1 MTKKYRVN
9 KAMFF
14 NAKITSIVS
23 ITLVLVLLGLTILTL
38 FLGNRLSDY
47 VKENVSFSVILE
59 HNVTDA
65 QIAET
70 RKRLDDMPFVKS
82 SRFIGKEEA
91 KELLIQDLGE
101 DPEELLGFNP
111 APDCIEIFLKSE
123 YANTDSLAKVSE
135 IIKAETNIDDL
146 LYQQEV
152 IELINNNLSKI
163 TAILLILSVVLL
175 FISFTLISNTIR
187 LSIYAKRFLI
197 HTMNLV
203 GAVDAF
209 PVGHDGVECFGMNI
223 ESQLRRKP
231 NGAHHAQRIV
241 AKRDIGVQRRSD
253 NAVFQILQAIEI
265 IYQFAKSR
273 TIDAQSQR
281 IDRKIAPFEIV
292 LQRTVFHN
300 GFSGIVGIRFFSCS
314 HKFQFIPFV
323 FYLCRAKILINRH
336 FRLFAHFFCHC
347 LRQCYAASHNHKID
361 IFRRSAKKNIANVS
375 SYHITLHI
383 HFVGNLRNKPENR
396 FI

>member
-1 MTKKYRVN
+1 
-9 KAMFF
+9 MFF

-59 HNVTDA
+59 QNVTDA

-82 SRFIGKEEA
+82 SRFISKEEA

-209 PVGHDGVECFGMNI
+209 IRKPFVKEHMIMGIIAGLLADGIILGILYYFGM
-223 ESQLRRKP
+223 EYADLRSILTV
-231 NGAHHAQRIV
+231 N
-241 AKRDIGVQRRSD
+241 DITLLFGTV
-253 NAVFQILQAIEI
+253 
-265 IYQFAKSR
+265 
-273 TIDAQSQR
+273 
-281 IDRKIAPFEIV
+281 IV
-292 LQRTVFHN
+292 LGIIITGTATVVSVNH
-300 GFSGIVGIRFFSCS
+300 
-314 HKFQFIPFV
+314 
-323 FYLCRAKILINRH
+323 YLKMDPDSL
-336 FRLFAHFFCHC
+336 
-347 LRQCYAASHNHKID
+347 YY
-361 IFRRSAKKNIANVS
+361 V
-375 SYHITLHI
+375 
-383 HFVGNLRNKPENR
+383 
-396 FI
+396 

>member
-1 MTKKYRVN
+1 
-9 KAMFF
+9 MFF

-82 SRFIGKEEA
+82 SRFISKEEA

-209 PVGHDGVECFGMNI
+209 IRKPFVKEHMIMGIIAGLLADGIILGILYYFGM
-223 ESQLRRKP
+223 EYADLRAILTV
-231 NGAHHAQRIV
+231 N
-241 AKRDIGVQRRSD
+241 DITLLFGTV
-253 NAVFQILQAIEI
+253 
-265 IYQFAKSR
+265 
-273 TIDAQSQR
+273 
-281 IDRKIAPFEIV
+281 IV
-292 LQRTVFHN
+292 LGIIITGTATVVSVNH
-300 GFSGIVGIRFFSCS
+300 
-314 HKFQFIPFV
+314 
-323 FYLCRAKILINRH
+323 YLKMDPDSM
-336 FRLFAHFFCHC
+336 
-347 LRQCYAASHNHKID
+347 YY
-361 IFRRSAKKNIANVS
+361 V
-375 SYHITLHI
+375 
-383 HFVGNLRNKPENR
+383 
-396 FI
+396 

>member
-82 SRFIGKEEA
+82 SRFISKEEA

-152 IELINNNLSKI
+152 IELINNNRSKI

-209 PVGHDGVECFGMNI
+209 IRKPFVKEHMIMGIIAGLLADGIILGILYYFGM
-223 ESQLRRKP
+223 EYADLRSILTV
-231 NGAHHAQRIV
+231 N
-241 AKRDIGVQRRSD
+241 DITLLFGTV
-253 NAVFQILQAIEI
+253 
-265 IYQFAKSR
+265 
-273 TIDAQSQR
+273 
-281 IDRKIAPFEIV
+281 IV
-292 LQRTVFHN
+292 LGIIITGTATVVSVNH
-300 GFSGIVGIRFFSCS
+300 
-314 HKFQFIPFV
+314 
-323 FYLCRAKILINRH
+323 YLKMDPDSL
-336 FRLFAHFFCHC
+336 
-347 LRQCYAASHNHKID
+347 YY
-361 IFRRSAKKNIANVS
+361 V
-375 SYHITLHI
+375 
-383 HFVGNLRNKPENR
+383 
-396 FI
+396 

>member
-111 APDCIEIFLKSE
+111 APDCI
-123 YANTDSLAKVSE
+123 Y
-135 IIKAETNIDDL
+135 
-146 LYQQEV
+146 
-152 IELINNNLSKI
+152 
-163 TAILLILSVVLL
+163 
-175 FISFTLISNTIR
+175 
-187 LSIYAKRFLI
+187 
-197 HTMNLV
+197 
-203 GAVDAF
+203 DA
-209 PVGHDGVECFGMNI
+209 P
-223 ESQLRRKP
+223 LRMP
-231 NGAHHAQRIV
+231 
-241 AKRDIGVQRRSD
+241 D
-253 NAVFQILQAIEI
+253 
-265 IYQFAKSR
+265 
-273 TIDAQSQR
+273 
-281 IDRKIAPFEIV
+281 
-292 LQRTVFHN
+292 
-300 GFSGIVGIRFFSCS
+300 
-314 HKFQFIPFV
+314 
-323 FYLCRAKILINRH
+323 
-336 FRLFAHFFCHC
+336 
-347 LRQCYAASHNHKID
+347 
-361 IFRRSAKKNIANVS
+361 
-375 SYHITLHI
+375 
-383 HFVGNLRNKPENR
+383 
-396 FI
+396 

>member
-1 MTKKYRVN
+1 
-9 KAMFF
+9 MFF

-135 IIKAETNIDDL
+135 IIKAGTNIDDL

-209 PVGHDGVECFGMNI
+209 IRKPFVKEHMIMGIIAGLLADGIILGILYYFGM
-223 ESQLRRKP
+223 EYADLRSILTV
-231 NGAHHAQRIV
+231 N
-241 AKRDIGVQRRSD
+241 DITLLFGTV
-253 NAVFQILQAIEI
+253 
-265 IYQFAKSR
+265 
-273 TIDAQSQR
+273 
-281 IDRKIAPFEIV
+281 IV
-292 LQRTVFHN
+292 LGIIITGTATVVSVNH
-300 GFSGIVGIRFFSCS
+300 
-314 HKFQFIPFV
+314 
-323 FYLCRAKILINRH
+323 YLKMDPDSL
-336 FRLFAHFFCHC
+336 
-347 LRQCYAASHNHKID
+347 YY
-361 IFRRSAKKNIANVS
+361 V
-375 SYHITLHI
+375 
-383 HFVGNLRNKPENR
+383 
-396 FI
+396 

>member
-1 MTKKYRVN
+1 
-9 KAMFF
+9 MFF

-209 PVGHDGVECFGMNI
+209 IRKPFVKEHMIMGIIAGLLADGIILGILYYFGM
-223 ESQLRRKP
+223 EYADLRAILTV
-231 NGAHHAQRIV
+231 N
-241 AKRDIGVQRRSD
+241 DITLLFGTV
-253 NAVFQILQAIEI
+253 
-265 IYQFAKSR
+265 
-273 TIDAQSQR
+273 
-281 IDRKIAPFEIV
+281 IV
-292 LQRTVFHN
+292 LGIIITGTTTVVSVNH
-300 GFSGIVGIRFFSCS
+300 
-314 HKFQFIPFV
+314 
-323 FYLCRAKILINRH
+323 YLKMDPDSL
-336 FRLFAHFFCHC
+336 
-347 LRQCYAASHNHKID
+347 YY
-361 IFRRSAKKNIANVS
+361 V
-375 SYHITLHI
+375 
-383 HFVGNLRNKPENR
+383 
-396 FI
+396 

>member
-209 PVGHDGVECFGMNI
+209 IRKPFVKEHMIMGIIAGLLADGIILGILYYFGM
-223 ESQLRRKP
+223 EYADLRSILTV
-231 NGAHHAQRIV
+231 N
-241 AKRDIGVQRRSD
+241 DITLLFGTV
-253 NAVFQILQAIEI
+253 
-265 IYQFAKSR
+265 
-273 TIDAQSQR
+273 
-281 IDRKIAPFEIV
+281 IV
-292 LQRTVFHN
+292 LGIIITGTATVVSVNH
-300 GFSGIVGIRFFSCS
+300 
-314 HKFQFIPFV
+314 
-323 FYLCRAKILINRH
+323 YLKMDPDSL
-336 FRLFAHFFCHC
+336 
-347 LRQCYAASHNHKID
+347 YY
-361 IFRRSAKKNIANVS
+361 V
-375 SYHITLHI
+375 
-383 HFVGNLRNKPENR
+383 
-396 FI
+396 

>member
-1 MTKKYRVN
+1 
-9 KAMFF
+9 MFF

-70 RKRLDDMPFVKS
+70 RKRLDNMPFVKS
-82 SRFIGKEEA
+82 SRFISKEEA

-209 PVGHDGVECFGMNI
+209 IRKPFVKEHMIMGIIAGLLADGIILGILYYFGM
-223 ESQLRRKP
+223 EYADLRAILTV
-231 NGAHHAQRIV
+231 N
-241 AKRDIGVQRRSD
+241 DITLLFGTV
-253 NAVFQILQAIEI
+253 
-265 IYQFAKSR
+265 
-273 TIDAQSQR
+273 
-281 IDRKIAPFEIV
+281 IV
-292 LQRTVFHN
+292 LGIIITGTATVVSVNH
-300 GFSGIVGIRFFSCS
+300 
-314 HKFQFIPFV
+314 
-323 FYLCRAKILINRH
+323 YLKMDPDSL
-336 FRLFAHFFCHC
+336 
-347 LRQCYAASHNHKID
+347 YY
-361 IFRRSAKKNIANVS
+361 V
-375 SYHITLHI
+375 
-383 HFVGNLRNKPENR
+383 
-396 FI
+396 

>member
-1 MTKKYRVN
+1 
-9 KAMFF
+9 MFF

-82 SRFIGKEEA
+82 SRFISKEEA

-209 PVGHDGVECFGMNI
+209 IRKPFVKEHMIMGIIAGLLADGIILGILYYFGM
-223 ESQLRRKP
+223 EYADLRSILTV
-231 NGAHHAQRIV
+231 N
-241 AKRDIGVQRRSD
+241 DITLLFGTV
-253 NAVFQILQAIEI
+253 
-265 IYQFAKSR
+265 
-273 TIDAQSQR
+273 
-281 IDRKIAPFEIV
+281 IV
-292 LQRTVFHN
+292 LGIIITGTATVVSVNH
-300 GFSGIVGIRFFSCS
+300 
-314 HKFQFIPFV
+314 
-323 FYLCRAKILINRH
+323 YLKMDPDSL
-336 FRLFAHFFCHC
+336 
-347 LRQCYAASHNHKID
+347 YY
-361 IFRRSAKKNIANVS
+361 V
-375 SYHITLHI
+375 
-383 HFVGNLRNKPENR
+383 
-396 FI
+396 

>member
-1 MTKKYRVN
+1 
-9 KAMFF
+9 MFF

-82 SRFIGKEEA
+82 SRFISKEEA

-209 PVGHDGVECFGMNI
+209 IRKPFVKEHMIMGIIAGLLADGIILGILYYFGM
-223 ESQLRRKP
+223 EYADLRAILTV
-231 NGAHHAQRIV
+231 N
-241 AKRDIGVQRRSD
+241 DITLLFGTV
-253 NAVFQILQAIEI
+253 
-265 IYQFAKSR
+265 
-273 TIDAQSQR
+273 
-281 IDRKIAPFEIV
+281 IV
-292 LQRTVFHN
+292 LGIIITGTATVVSVNH
-300 GFSGIVGIRFFSCS
+300 
-314 HKFQFIPFV
+314 
-323 FYLCRAKILINRH
+323 YLKMDPDSL
-336 FRLFAHFFCHC
+336 
-347 LRQCYAASHNHKID
+347 YY
-361 IFRRSAKKNIANVS
+361 V
-375 SYHITLHI
+375 
-383 HFVGNLRNKPENR
+383 
-396 FI
+396 

>member
-82 SRFIGKEEA
+82 SRFISKEEA

-209 PVGHDGVECFGMNI
+209 IRKPFVKEHMIMGIIAGLLADGIILGILYYFGM
-223 ESQLRRKP
+223 EYADLRSILTV
-231 NGAHHAQRIV
+231 N
-241 AKRDIGVQRRSD
+241 DITLLFGTV
-253 NAVFQILQAIEI
+253 
-265 IYQFAKSR
+265 
-273 TIDAQSQR
+273 
-281 IDRKIAPFEIV
+281 IV
-292 LQRTVFHN
+292 LGIIITGTATVVSVNH
-300 GFSGIVGIRFFSCS
+300 
-314 HKFQFIPFV
+314 
-323 FYLCRAKILINRH
+323 YLKMDPDSL
-336 FRLFAHFFCHC
+336 
-347 LRQCYAASHNHKID
+347 YY
-361 IFRRSAKKNIANVS
+361 V
-375 SYHITLHI
+375 
-383 HFVGNLRNKPENR
+383 
-396 FI
+396 

>member
-209 PVGHDGVECFGMNI
+209 IRKPFVKEHMIMGIIAGLLADGIILGILYYFGM
-223 ESQLRRKP
+223 EYADLRAILTV
-231 NGAHHAQRIV
+231 N
-241 AKRDIGVQRRSD
+241 DITLLFGTV
-253 NAVFQILQAIEI
+253 
-265 IYQFAKSR
+265 
-273 TIDAQSQR
+273 
-281 IDRKIAPFEIV
+281 IV
-292 LQRTVFHN
+292 LGIIITGTATVVSVNH
-300 GFSGIVGIRFFSCS
+300 
-314 HKFQFIPFV
+314 
-323 FYLCRAKILINRH
+323 YLKMDPDSL
-336 FRLFAHFFCHC
+336 
-347 LRQCYAASHNHKID
+347 YY
-361 IFRRSAKKNIANVS
+361 V
-375 SYHITLHI
+375 
-383 HFVGNLRNKPENR
+383 
-396 FI
+396 

>member
-209 PVGHDGVECFGMNI
+209 IRKPFVKEHMIMGIIAGLLADGIILGILYYFGM
-223 ESQLRRKP
+223 EYADLR
-231 NGAHHAQRIV
+231 A
-241 AKRDIGVQRRSD
+241 
-253 NAVFQILQAIEI
+253 IL
-265 IYQFAKSR
+265 
-273 TIDAQSQR
+273 
-281 IDRKIAPFEIV
+281 
-292 LQRTVFHN
+292 TVN
-300 GFSGIVGIRFFSCS
+300 
-314 HKFQFIPFV
+314 
-323 FYLCRAKILINRH
+323 
-336 FRLFAHFFCHC
+336 
-347 LRQCYAASHNHKID
+347 D
-361 IFRRSAKKNIANVS
+361 
-375 SYHITLHI
+375 ITLLFGTVIPIVCIMYKGHN
-383 HFVGNLRNKPENR
+383 VMLR
-396 FI
+396 

>member
-1 MTKKYRVN
+1 
-9 KAMFF
+9 MFF

-59 HNVTDA
+59 QNVTDA

-82 SRFIGKEEA
+82 SRFISKEEA

-209 PVGHDGVECFGMNI
+209 IRKPFVKEHMIMGIIAGLLADGIILGILYYFGM
-223 ESQLRRKP
+223 EYADLRAILTV
-231 NGAHHAQRIV
+231 N
-241 AKRDIGVQRRSD
+241 DITLLFGTV
-253 NAVFQILQAIEI
+253 
-265 IYQFAKSR
+265 
-273 TIDAQSQR
+273 
-281 IDRKIAPFEIV
+281 IV
-292 LQRTVFHN
+292 LGIIITGTATVVSVNH
-300 GFSGIVGIRFFSCS
+300 
-314 HKFQFIPFV
+314 
-323 FYLCRAKILINRH
+323 YLKMDPDSL
-336 FRLFAHFFCHC
+336 
-347 LRQCYAASHNHKID
+347 YY
-361 IFRRSAKKNIANVS
+361 V
-375 SYHITLHI
+375 
-383 HFVGNLRNKPENR
+383 
-396 FI
+396 

>member
-1 MTKKYRVN
+1 
-9 KAMFF
+9 MFF

-209 PVGHDGVECFGMNI
+209 IRKPFVKEHMIMGIIAGLLADGIILGILYYFGM
-223 ESQLRRKP
+223 EYADLRSILTV
-231 NGAHHAQRIV
+231 N
-241 AKRDIGVQRRSD
+241 DITLLFGTV
-253 NAVFQILQAIEI
+253 
-265 IYQFAKSR
+265 
-273 TIDAQSQR
+273 
-281 IDRKIAPFEIV
+281 IV
-292 LQRTVFHN
+292 LGIIITGTATVVSVNH
-300 GFSGIVGIRFFSCS
+300 
-314 HKFQFIPFV
+314 
-323 FYLCRAKILINRH
+323 YLKMDPDSL
-336 FRLFAHFFCHC
+336 
-347 LRQCYAASHNHKID
+347 YY
-361 IFRRSAKKNIANVS
+361 V
-375 SYHITLHI
+375 
-383 HFVGNLRNKPENR
+383 
-396 FI
+396 

>member
-1 MTKKYRVN
+1 
-9 KAMFF
+9 MFF

-82 SRFIGKEEA
+82 SRFISKEEA

-209 PVGHDGVECFGMNI
+209 I
-223 ESQLRRKP
+223 RKP
-231 NGAHHAQRIV
+231 FVKEHMIMGIIAGLLADGIILGILYYFGIAICPETVFFFNGHFISIHYLFV
-241 AKRDIGVQRRSD
+241 T
-253 NAVFQILQAIEI
+253 
-265 IYQFAKSR
+265 AKS
-273 TIDAQSQR
+273 T
-281 IDRKIAPFEIV
+281 
-292 LQRTVFHN
+292 
-300 GFSGIVGIRFFSCS
+300 
-314 HKFQFIPFV
+314 
-323 FYLCRAKILINRH
+323 CRH
-336 FRLFAHFFCHC
+336 
-347 LRQCYAASHNHKID
+347 Q
-361 IFRRSAKKNIANVS
+361 
-375 SYHITLHI
+375 
-383 HFVGNLRNKPENR
+383 
-396 FI
+396 

>member
-59 HNVTDA
+59 QNVTDA

-82 SRFIGKEEA
+82 SRFISKEEA

-209 PVGHDGVECFGMNI
+209 IRKPFVKEHMIMGIIAGLLADGIILGILYYFGM
-223 ESQLRRKP
+223 EYADLRSILTV
-231 NGAHHAQRIV
+231 N
-241 AKRDIGVQRRSD
+241 DITLLFGTV
-253 NAVFQILQAIEI
+253 
-265 IYQFAKSR
+265 
-273 TIDAQSQR
+273 
-281 IDRKIAPFEIV
+281 IV
-292 LQRTVFHN
+292 LGIIITGTATVVSVNH
-300 GFSGIVGIRFFSCS
+300 
-314 HKFQFIPFV
+314 
-323 FYLCRAKILINRH
+323 YLKMDPDSL
-336 FRLFAHFFCHC
+336 
-347 LRQCYAASHNHKID
+347 YY
-361 IFRRSAKKNIANVS
+361 V
-375 SYHITLHI
+375 
-383 HFVGNLRNKPENR
+383 
-396 FI
+396 